1 MATAASPGARVA
13 RPPLHPRPPTPPH
26 PCHPHT
32 AERSADAGAAT
43 SATRRWQADHRDQRR
58 GCAHHPVGG
67 GLRQGRQP
75 PRRTDRQAPGEQSAP
90 PVAAAAARA
99 SLPRV
104 FVRRLRARDGKK
116 KKWCRWPQRA
126 LRAREPPSARAAR
139 RPQNRPR
146 AGRTNCPRLPR
157 CARSPRDGS
166 SPRGARAA
174 PARRARVTGD
184 ARIFFSEG
192 FGIVRAAQ
200 AATPAARASAPRRA
214 RRRVWIGWAARV
226 CADTDADADGSP
238 RPLFF
243 LLDRAW

>member
-13 RPPLHPRPPTPPH
+13 RPPLRPRPPTPPH
-26 PCHPHT
+26 PRHPHT

-75 PRRTDRQAPGEQSAP
+75 PRRTDRQAPGEQRAP

-104 FVRRLRARDGKK
+104 FLRRLRARDGKK
-116 KKWCRWPQRA
+116 KSGA
-126 LRAREPPSARAAR
+126 GGPSARYAHASPPLRAPRAAPRIAQGRVAQTVRVCPDVLARLATGAAR
-139 RPQNRPR
+139 AVR
-146 AGRTNCPRLPR
+146 AQRL
-157 CARSPRDGS
+157 
-166 SPRGARAA
+166 RGARAS
-174 PARRARVTGD
+174 PVTRAF
-184 ARIFFSEG
+184 FFSEG